1 MPTISPDYASPGLRM
16 GLLLEDFPQAS
27 HRFEVRDAAA
37 LGIPEHMAGT
47 GEFCVAIIERP
58 GMPDAIGWKPLPA
71 KGDPEAWNVLCT
83 KALGRALKRAGY
95 PDDLPDL
102 KALVLWR
109 QRNAEIGAIGAG
121 HIQQALPP
129 SAQAIESGQAKDP
142 VAKALESAATSRPR
156 QDDDGDVAQG
166 EVVDPEE
173 MDNLRA
179 EVAELVAGL
188 DGRDAANYKSYLQG
202 IDAPDDPEKMS
213 RAQLQ
218 DALGWLDP
226 DAG

>member
-16 GLLLEDFPQAS
+16 GLLLEDHPQAS
-27 HRFEVRDAAA
+27 HRFEVRSAED
-37 LGIPEHMAGT
+37 LGIPKGMSGT

-58 GMPDAIGWKPLPA
+58 DMPDAIGWKPLPA
-71 KGDPEAWNVLCT
+71 KGGPEEWNVLCT

-121 HIQQALPP
+121 FIQQALPP
-129 SAQAIESGQAKDP
+129 SAKAIESGQAADP
-142 VAKALESAATSRPR
+142 VAKALDSAATQRPR
-156 QDDDGDVAQG
+156 QDDDGDAVVG
-166 EVVDPEE
+166 EIVDPEE
-173 MDNLRA
+173 MSNLRA
-179 EVAELVAGL
+179 EVAELVSGL
-188 DGRDAANYKSYLQG
+188 EGRDAANYKGYLQG
-202 IDAPDDPEKMS
+202 IGAPEDPEKMT

-226 DAG
+226 DNG